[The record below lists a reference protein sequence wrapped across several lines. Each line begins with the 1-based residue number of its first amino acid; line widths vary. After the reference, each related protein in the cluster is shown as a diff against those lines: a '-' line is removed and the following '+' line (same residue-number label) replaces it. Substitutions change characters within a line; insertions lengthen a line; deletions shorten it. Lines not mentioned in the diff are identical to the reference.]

1 MKARVVQEV
10 ILLYRLTENTEL
22 GKAAIE
28 AFDRAGIPCRHV
40 LQEQL
45 GETVGALASG
55 APEGKT
61 YDGPVP
67 ERSAMVF
74 SGFSSNRLDQV
85 LNRLR
90 TVDPRNQALKAVM
103 TDTNRTW
110 AFGGLLGELS
120 REREAIR
127 RQLQEQQAK
136 SEPAADAVEKS
147 ETT

>member
-10 ILLYRLTENTEL
+10 ILLYRLTEDTEL
-22 GKAAIE
+22 GKTAIE
-28 AFDRAGIPCRHV
+28 TFNRAGIPCRHV
-40 LQEQL
+40 SQEQL
-45 GETVGALASG
+45 GETVGALASA
-55 APEGKT
+55 APEGKV

-74 SGFSSNRLDQV
+74 SGFSSNRLDQL

-90 TVDPRNQALKAVM
+90 TVDPRNQALKAVV

-110 AFGGLLGELS
+110 AFGELLSELS

-127 RQLQEQQAK
+127 LQLQEQQEKA
-136 SEPAADAVEKS
+136 EPAENAD
-147 ETT
+147 